1 MNSKT
6 HRLMRCVN
14 NGGCEDLNIRMVY
27 EILPDD
33 NAAKDNYVR
42 VIDESGEDYLY
53 PEGYFSP
60 IEISA

>member
-1 MNSKT
+1 
-6 HRLMRCVN
+6 MRCVN